1 MSQSL
6 AADTGGCSPLPARAA
21 GSSTTASGNSH
32 DPLER
37 LAAVSDPDGAEPPLR
52 SITASRPDSSKSKDR
67 LTRVAIVAPS
77 LRYVGGQSAQA
88 DLLLN
93 HWRKDGGLEVRFI
106 PHDPRFPSWL
116 RWAEAIPYVRTVLRE
131 PLYWAKLWSG
141 LRDVDVVHIFS
152 ASYWSFLLAP
162 FPAWVVAR
170 WRGKAALINYH
181 SGEAEDHLKH
191 GWTARAILRRVQCLV
206 VPSPFLAKVFEQFGI
221 KSQVVPNL
229 VDEDQFKFRLRD
241 PLRPVLVCAR
251 GFHRYYSVDLV
262 ARAFGRVQQAFPEA
276 RLILAG
282 TGPAEREIRALVES
296 LKLKGVEFT
305 GAVPRHQMGSLY
317 DRADIFINASW
328 LDNMPMSVLE
338 AFASGIPVVST
349 GPEGIRY
356 IVEHERTGLLC
367 DPGDW
372 QSLGQNVIRLLQEP
386 QLGSR
391 LATAA
396 YQECRKYR
404 WECIREQWLGVYRSL
419 AGVSAARSAAHE

>member
-1 MSQSL
+1 
-6 AADTGGCSPLPARAA
+6 
-21 GSSTTASGNSH
+21 
-32 DPLER
+32 
-37 LAAVSDPDGAEPPLR
+37 
-52 SITASRPDSSKSKDR
+52 
-67 LTRVAIVAPS
+67 
-77 LRYVGGQSAQA
+77 

-93 HWRKDGGLEVRFI
+93 HWRKDGGLEARFI
-106 PHDPRFPSWL
+106 AHDPRFPSWL

-131 PLYWAKLWSG
+131 PLYWATLWSG

-170 WRGKAALINYH
+170 WQGKGVLINYH

-191 GWTARAILRRVQCLV
+191 WWTARAILRRVQCLV
-206 VPSPFLAKVFEQFGI
+206 VPSPFLVKVFEQFGI

-229 VDEDQFKFRLRD
+229 VDEDQFKFRLRN
-241 PLRPVLVCAR
+241 PLRPVLVCTR

-262 ARAFGRVQQAFPEA
+262 VRAFGRVQQAFPEA

-282 TGPAEREIRALVES
+282 TGPAEREIRALVGTLE
-296 LKLKGVEFT
+296 LKGVEFT
-305 GAVPRHQMGSLY
+305 GTVPRERIGQEY

-338 AFASGIPVVST
+338 AFASGIPVAST

-372 QSLGQNVIRLLQEP
+372 QSLGQNVVRLLEEP
-386 QLGSR
+386 DLASR
-391 LATAA
+391 LATNA
-396 YQECRKYR
+396 YQECAKYR
-404 WECIREQWLGVYRSL
+404 WESVRGQWLNLYRSL
-419 AGVSAARSAAHE
+419 AAGEGPDGPRIGLRE